1 MQYYAI
7 QEISTGYWLHQNGVN
22 FGPYNANEDWES
34 NNIMEAQTEAELE
47 AVRDGFNNAVPGRTG
62 IFSSPRPH

>member
-1 MQYYAI
+1 MYAI
-7 QEISTGYWLHQNGVN
+7 KEISTGYWLHENGVN

-34 NNIMEAQTEAELE
+34 NNIMEGTEAELQLL
-47 AVRDGFNNAVPGRTG
+47 VDRFNSVAPGRTG